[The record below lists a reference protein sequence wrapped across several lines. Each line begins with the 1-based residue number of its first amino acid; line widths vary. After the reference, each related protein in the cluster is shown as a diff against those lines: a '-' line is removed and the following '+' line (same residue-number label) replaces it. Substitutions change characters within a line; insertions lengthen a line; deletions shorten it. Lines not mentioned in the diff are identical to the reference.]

1 MHPADRWLGAWKL
14 STQLFIPPPQP
25 DGSTPAPSGP
35 AYVIF
40 TKGTALNTY
49 NAFSS
54 ATPVLVSNAPL
65 FGVFTV
71 LNNTLT
77 KTITSGPDAGSTV
90 FTFNPDSTVT
100 LAMFP
105 PPESTV
111 TYQKITP
118 VSDTAVSSDPLV
130 GTWIYTV
137 ASFPQYMII
146 TRDIA
151 TGSYT
156 MNMIEPGTKPSD
168 PHPTI
173 NDQVWSGMI
182 FVNNSSTH
190 NLLGVGGVTLEQVV
204 FTFTKGCLTSARYR
218 GKSASGLPLAILTHV

>member
-1 MHPADRWLGAWKL
+1 MSKISFMSIFIILGLLIVIILAYQYFQHMHPADRWLGAWKI

-35 AYVIF
+35 TYVIF

-65 FGVFTV
+65 IGVFTV

-77 KTITSGPDAGSTV
+77 KTITSGPDAGSMI

-105 PPESTV
+105 V
-111 TYQKITP
+111 GKAGIP
-118 VSDTAVSSDPLV
+118 VD
-130 GTWIYTV
+130 
-137 ASFPQYMII
+137 
-146 TRDIA
+146 
-151 TGSYT
+151 
-156 MNMIEPGTKPSD
+156 
-168 PHPTI
+168 
-173 NDQVWSGMI
+173 
-182 FVNNSSTH
+182 
-190 NLLGVGGVTLEQVV
+190 
-204 FTFTKGCLTSARYR
+204 
-218 GKSASGLPLAILTHV
+218 ILTHV